1 MSCRWESASPNYV
14 ETARPR
20 AAALLIP
27 GSDRTDRDSDVR
39 LPLGQKLRGGIT
51 RVIAERLDAIGVS
64 SLRFDKR
71 GTGASEGDHLR
82 AGMDQRLA
90 DVRAARDWLAARA
103 PGLPLLVIGHSEGT
117 YYAARLAADGHAA
130 GAVLL
135 SGAAR
140 PGREVITYQVAE
152 MAERVPASTKL
163 ILRLMR
169 TDAVRAQRK
178 NQAKI
183 MASSADVLR
192 LQGVRVNARWVRD
205 PRVGA
210 RQRRRPRRVRA
221 DTG

>member
-1 MSCRWESASPNYV
+1 M
-14 ETARPR
+14 
-20 AAALLIP
+20 
-27 GSDRTDRDSDVR
+27 
-39 LPLGQKLRGGIT
+39 PLGQKLRGGIT